1 MLHLCIEAVEVKE
14 VVCVLACV
22 EGCFYCFK
30 VKTKV
35 YTVTLREFQLFC
47 SREDFGAFIHFC
59 VNVSHSTKQIWGTA
73 SVLKLLLTETHSKR
87 DLFTVAPLQLL
98 FRFPSWYLQK
108 SLHSNLNASSTTAVR
123 GVKC

>member
-1 MLHLCIEAVEVKE
+1 MCFSLCGRLFLLFQSKN
-14 VVCVLACV
+14 
-22 EGCFYCFK
+22 
-30 VKTKV
+30 KTKV
-35 YTVTLREFQLFC
+35 YTLTLREFQLFC
-47 SREDFGAFIHFC
+47 SRDDFGAFIHFC
-59 VNVSHSTKQIWGTA
+59 ANASHSTKQIWGTA

-108 SLHSNLNASSTTAVR
+108 SLHSNLNSSSTTAVR

>member
-1 MLHLCIEAVEVKE
+1 MCFSLCGRLFLLFQSKN
-14 VVCVLACV
+14 
-22 EGCFYCFK
+22 
-30 VKTKV
+30 KTKV
-35 YTVTLREFQLFC
+35 YSVTLREFQLFC
-47 SREDFGAFIHFC
+47 SREDFGAFIHSC